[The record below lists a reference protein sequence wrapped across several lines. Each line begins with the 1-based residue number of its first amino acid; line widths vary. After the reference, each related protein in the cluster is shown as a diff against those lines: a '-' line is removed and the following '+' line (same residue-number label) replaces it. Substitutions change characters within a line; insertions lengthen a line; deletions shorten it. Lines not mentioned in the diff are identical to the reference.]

1 MWLSLGLGIGLWI
14 LTALITWIW
23 IRVAL
28 SRQIHDGPERRRLHD
43 TFIPR
48 AGGIGIAIVMLASC
62 GVIFFTAAHRS
73 PLWLVLIAA
82 MSFFSVLGFY
92 DDLKPIG
99 AGRKLSLHLLATSAI
114 WLFGSS
120 LLSLDFVTAAVVAL
134 TYLAMVNIWNF
145 MDGSNGMIGMQS
157 LLMVAGFMLLSSFSV
172 PTYYYALALAVS
184 CLAFLPFNFPV
195 ARVFLGDVGS
205 HVLGA
210 AVFGLAILA
219 YTENQWSVLEIACLF
234 SVLWLD
240 AVLTFIRRAM
250 RGFKVMDAHRSHLY
264 QYAIRNGRSHAR
276 VCGIYAIWTII
287 AIFVI
292 GLSRHLPEA
301 VQSIV
306 LTGHL
311 LIGAATHQW
320 FRLFVLKSTRNPE
333 FRKSEA

>member
-23 IRVAL
+23 IKVAQAW
-28 SRQIHDGPERRRLHD
+28 QIHDGPERRRLHD
-43 TFIPR
+43 AFIPR
-48 AGGIGIAIVMLASC
+48 AGGIGIAMVMLVSC
-62 GVIFFTAAHRS
+62 VAMFFTVAHRS
-73 PLWLVLIAA
+73 PLWLLLIAA
-82 MSFFSVLGFY
+82 FFFFSALGFY

-114 WLFGSS
+114 WLIGVSS
-120 LLSLDFVTAAVVAL
+120 LSLDYVTAAVVAL
-134 TYLAMVNIWNF
+134 TYLVMVNIWNF

-157 LLMVAGFMLLSSFSV
+157 LLIVVGFMSLGSFSV
-172 PTYYYALALAVS
+172 PVYYYALALAVS
-184 CLAFLPFNFPV
+184 CLGFLPFNFPV

-210 AVFGLAILA
+210 AVLGLAILA
-219 YTENQWSVLEIACLF
+219 YTENQWSAIEIACLF
-234 SVLWLD
+234 SALWLD
-240 AVLTFIRRAM
+240 AVLTFIRRTY
-250 RGFKVMDAHRSHLY
+250 RGFKVMQAHRSHLY

-276 VCGIYAIWTII
+276 VCGIYAVWTIT
-287 AIFVI
+287 AVFVI
-292 GLSRHLPEA
+292 GLSRNLPEA

-306 LTGHL
+306 LAGYL
-311 LIGAATHQW
+311 LIGAAAHQW